1 MLNSQTF
8 QPRDKY
14 ATQTDHVFIPIIEL
28 NIPVKT
34 RWGSGL
40 YHFNN
45 TLLKNLSFKSEIENI
60 FESWRLTKSNF
71 QNLLNWWDTGKSVLA
86 QCSKN
91 VSIMLKKAE
100 KLNFEND
107 TQRLETLC
115 NSQNLSDCD
124 KTLKQQL
131 SKRIQDYYC
140 KKFDGARIR
149 SKEREIE
156 NETPS
161 EAFFI
166 IEKEN
171 AACKNI
177 TQLKTENGTIIEN
190 KDEVL
195 SETQNFYNNLWET
208 DHQLDQ
214 LVQNDYVKIMVS
226 SKFDQQ
232 DADDIKKLSCENEVF
247 LAILVDQLNK
257 VSSPGADGLASKFL
271 RNIQVPNY

>member
-1 MLNSQTF
+1 MVPIIKKIDDFPT
-8 QPRDKY
+8 
-14 ATQTDHVFIPIIEL
+14 TQTGHVFTSIIEL

-45 TLLKNLSFKSEIENI
+45 TLLKNPSFKSEIENI

-71 QNLLNWWDTGKSVLA
+71 ENLLNWWDTGKSVLA

-91 VSIMLKKAE
+91 VSIVLKKAE
-100 KLNFEND
+100 KLDFEND

-115 NSQNLSDCD
+115 NSQNLSDSD

-131 SKRIQDYYC
+131 SKRIQDYCC

-161 EAFFI
+161 EAFFT

-171 AACKNI
+171 AARKNI
-177 TQLKTENGTIIEN
+177 TQLKT
-190 KDEVL
+190 
-195 SETQNFYNNLWET
+195 
-208 DHQLDQ
+208 
-214 LVQNDYVKIMVS
+214 
-226 SKFDQQ
+226 
-232 DADDIKKLSCENEVF
+232 
-247 LAILVDQLNK
+247 
-257 VSSPGADGLASKFL
+257 
-271 RNIQVPNY
+271 VP